1 MVLFSLV
8 RLLANTRLLLTYTS
22 NWDSSVNRTLFLRLC
37 PPESWFRDCDSSS
50 ETLQEDRIDWSLANY
65 FSVLLYLFIYL
76 RKVCIS
82 NEVVFLYLCWS
93 ASLCSVSSITSSLTP
108 QTVRCVPGVCDSK
121 VSVLSEPPA
130 LLWTILC
137 TTVVFIIRSHICGWT
152 PQIIPDIFLV
162 PSPPLLLLQ
171 VL

>member
-50 ETLQEDRIDWSLANY
+50 ETLQEDRTDWSLAIY
-65 FSVLLYLFIYL
+65 FSVLLCLFIYL

-121 VSVLSEPPA
+121 SACSQSLLHFSGLYCA
-130 LLWTILC
+130 LQL
-137 TTVVFIIRSHICGWT
+137 F
-152 PQIIPDIFLV
+152 
-162 PSPPLLLLQ
+162 LLLGATFAVGLPK
-171 VL
+171 